1 MAAQSKTRKS
11 DTIVAGK
18 ALTEQ
23 IQKDLPK
30 MNAQKLLPDIHAL
43 EEKLNKIYSGEF
55 GSFPKIETKP
65 FYFVPAGNFYVVD
78 ISREPMS
85 NSGGI
90 PSNVDGVQTG
100 IMSYNRFQV
109 LANCYAVCP
118 FCRLDSNTVYFVNDN
133 SKYQYIVTYDG
144 CYKYTYAY
152 LSSGNINISY
162 NCSYNNFSDIGSGCL
177 RLPISSCIGVQNAIK
192 YNLMPSDLS
201 DSEKKLFQLLVTYQ
215 NKNWL
220 IWNSNTVEKFD
231 DSFYTALE
239 KDEVEDF
246 GTLCFQKSSIAQYI
260 KDGKPIHL
268 SEEGT
273 KEFVQRLVNVD
284 TVRVALSPYEESRL
298 TDPNGGHWD
307 LWPEKAGKNETLI
320 KLDTAFYGRNPL
332 ADVRMDGIVGID
344 FGTKSTV
351 VTVQDG
357 NDTIVPMR
365 VGCGDY
371 KKDVAV
377 SDYENPTVMELIDLQ
392 NFLDRYHSSES
403 RPETEWGDLT
413 ISHTAAESMKTPKS
427 GNEYYAWF
435 SDLKQ
440 WASDKNRKI
449 IIKDKEGKEWELCPF
464 ADIND
469 ADLNPIEYYAYLL
482 GIFINNMYNG
492 IYLHYLLSFPVTYER
507 KIRQKIADSFEKGL
521 KKSLPKAVQEDT
533 NAMQLFGVEEGASE
547 PAAYAVCALQEYGFQ
562 PQENEKIL
570 YGIFDFGGGTTD
582 FDFGTWQRAPKSM
595 QRRKSY
601 IIKHFGAGGD
611 RLLGGE
617 NLLELLAYHVFK
629 NNEAVLRQ
637 NNVQFIQH
645 PEGEKYCGLFEGGE
659 ALISDSQQ
667 AKFNQKQLVEE
678 LRPLWYGE
686 AFNKEKIKL
695 NLLDTNG
702 QAVTL
707 ELEIAVEELVA
718 LIRRRIDS
726 GVENFFE
733 AMDKAVT
740 EEVAEGVNEIHI
752 FLAGNS
758 SKSKVVL
765 ESFADFQEKY
775 KNTFCKKLHIEVA
788 EEKKKEKSVPDY
800 FVKKYGKYLE
810 DGYWEDICDELEDED
825 YDEDVLPKE
834 DCDENI
840 LPKDDKFIE
849 KLSGRAFLSVFY
861 PIIFRISAELEGNG
875 FVDSKLINDLYKIWE
890 EGVLTKKQIL
900 EMVEVLKH
908 YRPNM
913 NIVNFLYSNAETP
926 EDIKTVLKG
935 FGAELIEEIADKTQK
950 VLQERQEQ
958 EGKPVFILYPPLGTE
973 EADAIRKEKGLPI
986 STAITRPTGKTGVA
1000 YGLLECRKS
1009 SRIKVEDETKDTEE
1023 IKFNFYTGYNNFGK
1037 FEVVTNRDI
1046 PYGKWIEFID
1056 AGEPDFELY
1065 FTDLPEAAGNQMSIQ
1080 GVSKKICRIDET
1092 MDEAMVYIR
1101 AVEPSVLEYCAA
1113 LSEED
1118 LQKQEYLSAPKRIIL
1133 E

>member
-18 ALTEQ
+18 VLTEQ
-23 IQKDLPK
+23 IQKDFQK
-30 MNAQKLLPDIHAL
+30 TNAQKLLSDIHAL

-65 FYFVPAGNFYVVD
+65 FYFVPDGNFYVVD
-78 ISREPMS
+78 ISRELMP

-90 PSNVDGVQTG
+90 PSNVDGVPTVR
-100 IMSYNRFQV
+100 MSYNRFQV

-118 FCRLDSNTVYFVNDN
+118 FCRLDSNNVYFVNDN
-133 SKYQYIVTYDG
+133 STYRYIVTYYDD
-144 CYKYTYAY
+144 YYRYAYAY
-152 LSSGNINISY
+152 LSSGNINASY
-162 NCSYNNFSDIGSGCL
+162 GSCCSNASDFDSSYL
-177 RLPISSCIGVQNAIK
+177 RLPISSCIGVQNAIR

-246 GTLCFQKSSIAQYI
+246 GTLCFQKNSIAQYI

-307 LWPEKAGKNETLI
+307 LWEEKAGKDETLI

-449 IIKDKEGKEWELCPF
+449 IIKDKKGKEWELCPF

-637 NNVQFIQH
+637 HNVQFIQH

-686 AFNKEKIKL
+686 AFDKTEIGL
-695 NLLDTNG
+695 NLLKTDG
-702 QAVTL
+702 QPVTL
-707 ELEIAVEELVA
+707 KVKIVVKELVA

-775 KNTFCKKLHIEVA
+775 KNTFCKKLHIEVK
-788 EEKKKEKSVPDY
+788 EEKKKEKPVPDY
-800 FVKKYGKYLE
+800 FVKKYGE
-810 DGYWEDICDELEDED
+810 YWKNICDYLMAYGANFEYNEN
-825 YDEDVLPKE
+825 VIPKN
-834 DCDENI
+834 DS
-840 LPKDDKFIE
+840 FIE
-849 KLSGRAFLSVFY
+849 KLSGSDFIALFYGIYNSVK
-861 PIIFRISAELEGNG
+861 NDD
-875 FVDSKLINDLYKIWE
+875 FVNALYIMLA
-890 EGVLTKKQIL
+890 EGVPTKKQML
-900 EMVEVLKH
+900 EMVEDLKDSFDSA
-908 YRPNM
+908 YKPDVAM
-913 NIVNFLYSNAETP
+913 VNFLYSNAETP

-1009 SRIKVEDETKDTEE
+1009 SRIKVEDETKDTDE